1 MNNTLRPATT
11 PPAPLAV
18 LAAGLGLLGDAQG
31 DVAVTGVTLDSRAVQ
46 PGWLYVALPGTR
58 THGATFAGA
67 AVASGAAAILTDHD
81 AGGDLAALGVP
92 VLYTEEPRHAAAV
105 LSARFY
111 GEPARAMTMFGVT
124 GTNGKT
130 TTVALLQAGLA
141 AAGRLAGTIG
151 TIGFRLGE
159 EELRTTRTTV
169 TTPESPDLQ
178 ALLAVMQQ
186 RGADSVALEVSSHA
200 MALSRVDGIEFDVA
214 GFLNLG
220 RDHLDFHA
228 SLEDYFEAKAALF
241 APGRAKASVVW
252 IDDPKGREIAHRV
265 ATHGRSRLI
274 TVGSTPDAHYV
285 LSDYRGVAP
294 LGGRASLTRDGAR
307 LELELTLPG
316 AYNMIDAAVAFAML
330 EAVGVPADAALDGL
344 RRAQV
349 PGRMQRV
356 DLGPGAPLVVVDF
369 AHTPQAVGAAVESLA
384 GLGRVVTVLGCG
396 GDRDADKRPEMGAAA
411 ARGSDLTIVT
421 DDNPRTEDPA
431 LIRSQTLAG
440 AEAARRDGARVLEV
454 AGRRAAIEAA
464 LRGADAGTVVAIL
477 GKGHERGQILAD
489 RVVDFDDVEEATR
502 AWRRLR
508 QEGATHAA
516 SPDE

>member
-1 MNNTLRPATT
+1 MNHTLRPATT

-31 DVAVTGVTLDSRAVQ
+31 DVAVSGVTLDSRAVQ

-58 THGATFAGA
+58 THGAAFAAA
-67 AVASGAAAILTDHD
+67 AVAAGAAAILTDHD
-81 AGGDLAALGVP
+81 AGGDLALGVP

-105 LSARFY
+105 ISARFY

-151 TIGFRLGE
+151 TIGFRLGD
-159 EELRTTRTTV
+159 EELRTARTTV

-220 RDHLDFHA
+220 RDHLDFHP

-252 IDDPKGREIAHRV
+252 IDDPKGREIARRV
-265 ATHGRSRLI
+265 TSHSGSRLV

-294 LGGRASLTRDGAR
+294 LGGRASLTREGER

-330 EAVGVPADAALDGL
+330 EAVGVPADAALAGL

-356 DLGPGAPLVVVDF
+356 DLGPHAPLVVVDF

-411 ARGSDLTIVT
+411 ARAAATSPSSQTT
-421 DDNPRTEDPA
+421 TRAPRTPLSSAPRPSQAPSPPDATAPA
-431 LIRSQTLAG
+431 CLRWPADAPPSKQRSG
-440 AEAARRDGARVLEV
+440 APTPVRWWPSSARDTNEARFWPTASSTSTMWRK
-454 AGRRAAIEAA
+454 RRAPGAA
-464 LRGADAGTVVAIL
+464 
-477 GKGHERGQILAD
+477 
-489 RVVDFDDVEEATR
+489 
-502 AWRRLR
+502 
-508 QEGATHAA
+508 
-516 SPDE
+516 